1 MLNKIIVMGRLTRDP
16 ELRRT
21 QSGTA
26 VCSFSIACDR
36 DYGKDEEKKTDFLD
50 IVAWRER
57 GEFVAKYFAK
67 GRMII
72 VVGSLQNRDWTDKN
86 GNKRR
91 TAEIIASDVYFGDSR
106 PKQEGEDSAP
116 VYGGYEPSGS
126 FAEEGGGFGGF
137 DVLEGFDPGFG
148 G

>member
-1 MLNKIIVMGRLTRDP
+1 MLNKIIVMGRLTHEP

-50 IVAWRER
+50 VVAWRER
-57 GEFVAKYFAK
+57 AEFVAKYFGK

-72 VVGSLQNRDWTDKN
+72 VEGTLQNRD
-86 GNKRR
+86 
-91 TAEIIASDVYFGDSR
+91 
-106 PKQEGEDSAP
+106 
-116 VYGGYEPSGS
+116 
-126 FAEEGGGFGGF
+126 
-137 DVLEGFDPGFG
+137 
-148 G
+148 

>member
-1 MLNKIIVMGRLTRDP
+1 MLNRIIVMGRLTHEP

-50 IVAWRER
+50 VVAWRER
-57 GEFVAKYFAK
+57 AEFVAKYFGK

-72 VVGSLQNRDWTDKN
+72 VEGTLQNRDWTDKN
-86 GNKRR
+86 GAKRR
-91 TAEIIASDVYFGDSR
+91 SAEIIAASVYFGDSKPR
-106 PKQEGEDSAP
+106 QNDGSA
-116 VYGGYEPSGS
+116 EQSGS
-126 FAEEGGGFGGF
+126 AFGGF
-137 DVLEGFDPGFG
+137 EIPVGFDPGFG